1 MSDAAGQGPPGPR
14 RVLVHVGAPKTG
26 TSFVQDVLWLNR
38 GPLAERGILYPA
50 DRFDEHFLAALDL
63 LELSWGGLEKQAV
76 GAWDRLAQ
84 RVRDWPGTS
93 IVSHEIL
100 ATATRQQVRRALD
113 SFGDA
118 EVHVVLSARD
128 LVRQIP
134 AEWQENLK
142 HRRTL
147 GYREFLDRVTDPQ
160 RCGELA
166 SWFWGVQEVPDIL
179 DRWGST
185 LSAERVHLVTVP
197 KPGQPRGL
205 LWERFSSVLGLD
217 EAALEPETNRSNA
230 SLGVPETALVRRI
243 NKQVN
248 NGVLRNEDYRELVRE
263 LLVHRT
269 LSLRTASARLG
280 LPADVRSW
288 AVDLSEQWVELIA
301 KRGYDVR
308 GSLEELRPA
317 DDATAAGE
325 FSDPDHPDEHDVADA
340 AVAAVVALLDDD
352 ARLRESERTLAERLE
367 SVYQELERSRSLW
380 FRARRRLVL
389 EADRHRVAALGLGA
403 YRSIRGRI
411 SRSA

>member
-1 MSDAAGQGPPGPR
+1 VTDAAARRPGGPR

-38 GPLAERGILYPA
+38 ESLAEQGILYPA
-50 DRFDEHFLAALDL
+50 ERFDEHFLAALDL

-76 GAWDRLAQ
+76 GAWDRLAR
-84 RVRDWPGTS
+84 RVREWPGTA

-113 SFGDA
+113 SLGDV

-134 AEWQENLK
+134 AEWQENVK

-147 GYREFLDRVTDPQ
+147 GYREFLAKITDP
-160 RCGELA
+160 RRSGELA

-185 LSAERVHLVTVP
+185 LPPERVHLVTVP

-217 EAALEPETNRSNA
+217 AAALEPETNRSNA

-243 NKQVN
+243 NQQVN

-269 LSLRTASARLG
+269 LSLRTDSPRLG
-280 LPADVRSW
+280 LPPDVRAW
-288 AVDLSEQWVELIA
+288 AVDLSEEWVELLS
-301 KRGYDVR
+301 KRHYDVR
-308 GSLEELRPA
+308 GSLDELRP
-317 DDATAAGE
+317 DATAAA

-340 AVAAVVALLDDD
+340 AVSAVVTLLDEV
-352 ARLRESERTLAERLE
+352 ARLRESERTLSERLE
-367 SVYQELERSRSLW
+367 AVYQELERSRSLW
-380 FRARRRLVL
+380 FRAKRRLVL
-389 EADRHRVAALGLGA
+389 EADRNRVAALGLDV
-403 YRSIRGRI
+403 YRRVRGRS